1 MHIFK
6 NQILQYE
13 NVLSYRTEIP
23 ISDLNSMIIFIQEN
37 TDALNLKIC
46 GNIAATVHGEKTI
59 SGLKMSDIE
68 FLIPI
73 DKKIKE
79 NSAFKFKPLFKLVN
93 AVKLR
98 HEGSLSKIKESEY
111 ILNEYISQNALQSVT
126 QIYYLFIQSTEYDNG
141 DNIVD
146 IYKGINENIL

>member
-6 NQILQYE
+6 NQILQFE
-13 NVLSYRTEIP
+13 NVLSYRTKLP
-23 ISDLNSMIIFIQEN
+23 ISDLNRMIRFIQKN

-46 GNIAATVHGEKTI
+46 GQIAATVHEKKTI
-59 SGLKMSDIE
+59 SGTQVSDIE

-73 DKKIKE
+73 DRKIKE
-79 NSAFKFKPLFKLVN
+79 SSAFKFKPVFKLVN

-98 HEGSLSKIKESEY
+98 HEGSMSGIECSER
-111 ILNEYISQNALQSVT
+111 ILDDYISQNDLQPVT
-126 QIYYLFIQSTEYDNG
+126 QIYYLFIQSTEYDNK

-146 IYKGINENIL
+146 IYKGISENIL